1 MAKKDSSEETTKG
14 LVADKLKEI
23 DGYPMAQNTTVD
35 GITWFKE
42 DSYKGTSYDWLKD
55 VFKKASKKQTMRS
68 KGTPDYVVTL
78 DGSDIIIV
86 IECKGSVDDH
96 SCLDDVEDYVKHGYG
111 GADETE
117 KYAINGALWYA
128 SFLKSDYDVISI
140 GISGQTEQTARVSS
154 FVWPKGEEISSI
166 ALIEDGYLDNSLVSI
181 TQYKSDVNSVLG
193 RMGETEE
200 TVRKQLR
207 RYTLNCANFL
217 RQNGIEDNSKA
228 GFVSAIILGL
238 TNHESALYKNTKNA
252 IDHKKSTKAKKMLS
266 DPIGKSAV
274 NQLKSSLCGD
284 GKDIYDESYIRG
296 IWDIDGIP
304 QGKRISLKKFYDTL
318 LAKDELTQAPKG
330 KDKLFPDGDTVLSYG
345 YVDYDSVLYHYS
357 I

>member
-1 MAKKDSSEETTKG
+1 
-14 LVADKLKEI
+14 
-23 DGYPMAQNTTVD
+23 
-35 GITWFKE
+35 
-42 DSYKGTSYDWLKD
+42 
-55 VFKKASKKQTMRS
+55 
-68 KGTPDYVVTL
+68 
-78 DGSDIIIV
+78 
-86 IECKGSVDDH
+86 
-96 SCLDDVEDYVKHGYG
+96 
-111 GADETE
+111 
-117 KYAINGALWYA
+117 
-128 SFLKSDYDVISI
+128 
-140 GISGQTEQTARVSS
+140 
-154 FVWPKGEEISSI
+154 
-166 ALIEDGYLDNSLVSI
+166 
-181 TQYKSDVNSVLG
+181 
-193 RMGETEE
+193 MGETEE

-274 NQLKSSLCGD
+274 NQLKSSLYGD

-330 KDKLFPDGDTVLSYG
+330 KDKLFPDGDM
-345 YVDYDSVLYHYS
+345 
-357 I
+357 IAM

>member
-1 MAKKDSSEETTKG
+1 M
-14 LVADKLKEI
+14 
-23 DGYPMAQNTTVD
+23 
-35 GITWFKE
+35 
-42 DSYKGTSYDWLKD
+42 
-55 VFKKASKKQTMRS
+55 
-68 KGTPDYVVTL
+68 
-78 DGSDIIIV
+78 
-86 IECKGSVDDH
+86 
-96 SCLDDVEDYVKHGYG
+96 
-111 GADETE
+111 
-117 KYAINGALWYA
+117 
-128 SFLKSDYDVISI
+128 KSDYDVISI

-274 NQLKSSLCGD
+274 NQLKSSLYGD
-284 GKDIYDESYIRG
+284 GKDIYL
-296 IWDIDGIP
+296 
-304 QGKRISLKKFYDTL
+304 SLI
-318 LAKDELTQAPKG
+318 
-330 KDKLFPDGDTVLSYG
+330 
-345 YVDYDSVLYHYS
+345 H